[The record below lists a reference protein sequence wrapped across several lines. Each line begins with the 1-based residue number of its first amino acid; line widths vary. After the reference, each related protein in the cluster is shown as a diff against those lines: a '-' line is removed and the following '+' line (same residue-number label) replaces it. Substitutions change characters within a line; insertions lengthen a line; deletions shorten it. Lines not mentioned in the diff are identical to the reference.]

1 MTHRFPALLPRTAL
15 TALTLSACLV
25 PVLITPLQAQ
35 RLAPAVPMPA
45 SGASSAPLSQDR
57 LQLAASLISEALS
70 VADGN
75 ASARGEALRDAAS
88 LLPRLSGAARNKLT
102 SRWLRLALSPDLP
115 RQSRLQALSSF
126 FDVAAAQDA
135 DWAYKIAWALSDPS
149 GRTSGFIALSEHFYH
164 GNWERSNYCALQAQR
179 AARQEKTDLLRA
191 RDLTFVAQNFAVVN
205 PAERD
210 AAAREAS
217 VEVRRLRNP
226 AERDYLLAEVV
237 GATAKFDLG
246 LARRMANDIGD
257 TRLKNL
263 ANARANVSEIS
274 QTTLS
279 GETADRVQKL
289 AAASV
294 RYDLRSLPILL
305 QLPPT
310 PEVFKAIS
318 DSLPPVYVSA
328 APAISP
334 MVLERVWK
342 FAEAAEPSVY
352 RDQLQSRLARLMVL
366 DDLWRGRAWGKRL
379 AWKGGRIQ
387 VGAFLRDVILYRQL
401 ALRVDPL
408 QDLAQ
413 RNIQRAIV
421 EARTLPPIGRVQAL
435 LLLAGQVLG

>member
-1 MTHRFPALLPRTAL
+1 MTHRFTSLLPRTAL

-25 PVLITPLQAQ
+25 PSLTASLQAQ
-35 RLAPAVPMPA
+35 TLAPAIPIP
-45 SGASSAPLSQDR
+45 ASSAPPSQDR
-57 LQLAASLISEALS
+57 LQLAASLVSEALTVS
-70 VADGN
+70 DRN
-75 ASARGEALRDAAS
+75 ASARGEALRHAAA

-102 SRWLRLALSPDLP
+102 YRWLRLALSPDLP
-115 RQSRLQALSSF
+115 RQSRTQALSSF
-126 FDVAAAQDA
+126 FDVAAAHDPN
-135 DWAYKIAWALSDPS
+135 WAYQIARGLPDSS
-149 GRTSGFIALSEHFYH
+149 GRTSAFIALSERYYR
-164 GNWERSNYCALQAQR
+164 GSWERSNQFALMAQR
-179 AARQEKTDLLRA
+179 AARQETDDLLKA
-191 RDLTFVAQNFAVVN
+191 RNLTYVAQNFAVVN

-217 VEVRRLRNP
+217 IFVRRLNNR
-226 AERDYLLAEVV
+226 AERDYLMAEVV

-246 LARRMANDIGD
+246 LARRMANDISD

-263 ANARANVSEIS
+263 AQARANISEIS

-279 GETADRVQKL
+279 VESADRVQKL
-289 AAASV
+289 VAASV

-318 DSLPPVYVSA
+318 DALPPAYA
-328 APAISP
+328 ASSSAISP
-334 MVLERVWK
+334 MTLERVWK
-342 FAEAAEPSVY
+342 FAEAAEPSVN
-352 RDQLQSRLARLMVL
+352 RDELQSRLARLMVL
-366 DDLWRGRAWGKRL
+366 EDLWRGRAWGKRL